1 MAKVNTYGITIKG
14 LRKASGETENFGYYS
29 GKYVELFFAF
39 ENGEVWGV
47 FQYSL
52 GQNTW
57 TEYHSSSVVKLC
69 NATEHLTMQQIA
81 DLIRDAYENRVA

>member
-14 LRKASGETENFGYYS
+14 LRKASGETENYGYYS
-29 GKYVELFFAF
+29 GKYVELFYDF
-39 ENGEVWGV
+39 ETGEVWGV

-57 TEYHSSSVVKLC
+57 TEYHSGNVVKLC

-81 DLIRDAYENRVA
+81 DLIRDAHERRVA